1 MGEIGAIG
9 RFGFDSRGLREGQVT
24 HERIINPLENEQT
37 LKGHFA
43 GDRLVT
49 WGSNTVKITRKLSLT
64 MSHTVSKIH
73 NAVT

>member
-9 RFGFDSRGLREGQVT
+9 RFGFDSREGEQVT

-43 GDRLVT
+43 KDCLLT
-49 WGSNTVKITRKLSLT
+49 WGSNT
-64 MSHTVSKIH
+64 
-73 NAVT
+73 AC